1 MNLPFRPMLDKR
13 AGYILS
19 TYAIEELFFLLLT
32 CSFEKLF
39 TWLFETKLVIDLFIP
54 YFFFSNWEVDV
65 QVHTLT
71 INSMV
76 K

>member
-13 AGYILS
+13 AGYIVHTQLKS
-19 TYAIEELFFLLLT
+19 FFFLLLT

-65 QVHTLT
+65 QIHTLT